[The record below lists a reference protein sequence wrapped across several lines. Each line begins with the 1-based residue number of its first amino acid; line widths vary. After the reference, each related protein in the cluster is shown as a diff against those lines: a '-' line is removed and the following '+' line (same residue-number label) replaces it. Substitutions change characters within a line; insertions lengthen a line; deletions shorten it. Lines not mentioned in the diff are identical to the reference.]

1 MTLYMG
7 NGEGEGEGVTVPSWR
22 QAGLWSKCPLL
33 PAESLHPNN
42 GAHSPPNRAG
52 PSTQMLMV
60 RGQEG
65 TGGVLPVLRPQCALH
80 RLPASLAVGRGPQGC
95 QGTHLPMASRNI
107 KLSTYSAAHPS
118 QNNSSCLQREGA
130 EIIKGSRQRGGMGRG
145 TPPSSSLSPSPPPTP
160 GPRSPPALSII
171 SECHFNH

>member
-1 MTLYMG
+1 MPGGPCPDAPSETLSPHIYHYQVTLGPISRWRRKMGRQKEEGITGEEMTLYMG
-7 NGEGEGEGVTVPSWR
+7 NREGEREGVTVPSWR

-33 PAESLHPNN
+33 PAESLHPHN

-65 TGGVLPVLRPQCALH
+65 TGGVLPVLRPQCARH

-95 QGTHLPMASRNI
+95 
-107 KLSTYSAAHPS
+107 
-118 QNNSSCLQREGA
+118 
-130 EIIKGSRQRGGMGRG
+130 
-145 TPPSSSLSPSPPPTP
+145 
-160 GPRSPPALSII
+160 
-171 SECHFNH
+171 